1 MNSVHISSICTY
13 LHVYFNYTLPKY
25 TIQEYKKKKKYL
37 HELVLDPGLGAVLLL
52 AVGPVPPLSDELH
65 EHENK
70 KMQSRGRKKLFVHW

>member
-1 MNSVHISSICTY
+1 MYILIILY
-13 LHVYFNYTLPKY
+13 LNTR
-25 TIQEYKKKKKYL
+25 YKHTKRRKKYL